1 MLNEGGVRGVEQ
13 RQLEN
18 WKIGELEI
26 FMISASLDGPG
37 VMKANSR
44 INRAIYRDLGRKD
57 MNRQSP
63 GLSDFQGYSAK
74 TLSR

>member
-1 MLNEGGVRGVEQ
+1 MKAGYEEWSSDS
-13 RQLEN
+13 
-18 WKIGELEI
+18 WKIGKLEI